1 MSKRSKKK
9 KEKESKQH
17 APSGLQYKP
26 DRYYRLIAWG
36 LVIAAILFIAAIRIR
51 LLSIPLERDEG
62 EFAYMGQLMLQG
74 IPPYSLAAN
83 MKLPGTYAA
92 YALIMAVFGQT
103 IEGIHLGLLLINAG
117 TMLLVFLLTRRLFDD
132 CAGAVACATYGILS
146 LSSGV
151 NGTSAHATHFVLL
164 PALGGIVL
172 LLKAIERDKPLTFF
186 LSGFFLGL
194 SFVMK
199 QQGIFFGIFALLYAA
214 VAQAQ
219 KAPAPARPLLMRFL
233 LFISGLFIPYLLT
246 CITLYALGVFQ
257 KFWFWTV
264 LYAARYASIQ
274 SLPEGFA
281 LFRMQVP
288 IVIDGFYLLWILAG
302 MGMLLVWWQRDL
314 KSRALFMYGFF
325 FFSFLAVCPGFYF
338 RQHYFVLLLPAVA
351 IFAGAAITSLHMRF
365 SHLKNFRFLPSLVFL
380 MFFSHGVFSQRLF
393 FFEGSP
399 SAVCRY
405 MYFPNPFPESIA
417 IADYIRNHSAPDS
430 TIAVLGSEPQIY
442 FYARRRSATSYL
454 YTYSL
459 MEHHKYALTMQQEMI
474 QEIERSKPEYLIFVK
489 IPFSWLRRE
498 DSETILFDW
507 FENYKKNYT
516 VAGIV
521 EIVSARKTK
530 YLWDEQAQ
538 NYYPQS
544 DAIYVLRRKAI

>member
-1 MSKRSKKK
+1 LLGARI
-9 KEKESKQH
+9 
-17 APSGLQYKP
+17 YKALTP
-26 DRYYRLIAWG
+26 ARALALRCL
-36 LVIAAILFIAAIRIR
+36 LFIA
-51 LLSIPLERDEG
+51 G
-62 EFAYMGQLMLQG
+62 
-74 IPPYSLAAN
+74 
-83 MKLPGTYAA
+83 
-92 YALIMAVFGQT
+92 
-103 IEGIHLGLLLINAG
+103 
-117 TMLLVFLLTRRLFDD
+117 
-132 CAGAVACATYGILS
+132 
-146 LSSGV
+146 
-151 NGTSAHATHFVLL
+151 
-164 PALGGIVL
+164 
-172 LLKAIERDKPLTFF
+172 LTF
-186 LSGFFLGL
+186 
-194 SFVMK
+194 
-199 QQGIFFGIFALLYAA
+199 
-214 VAQAQ
+214 
-219 KAPAPARPLLMRFL
+219 
-233 LFISGLFIPYLLT
+233 PYLFT
-246 CITLYALGVFQ
+246 CIALYALGVFQ
-257 KFWFWTV
+257 EFWFWTV

-302 MGMLLVWWQRDL
+302 MGMVLVWWQRDL

-459 MEHHKYALTMQQEMI
+459 MENHQYALSMQQEMI
-474 QEIERSKPEYLIFVK
+474 REIESSRPEYLIYVK

-498 DSETILFDW
+498 ESEMLLLNW

-516 VAGIV
+516 VAGIA

-530 YLWDEQAQ
+530 YLWDDQAK
-538 NYYPQS
+538 NYHPQA
-544 DAIYVLRRKAI
+544 DAIFVLRRNLT